1 MSAVAVEAQQTRE
14 IFGRVE
20 TLEAVTASF
29 PDGDPRRLA
38 LLGVIEAELASA
50 PPVRP
55 VVAAQI
61 LELNEKT
68 VRDWATEGVLSI
80 SQHRPRLLLD
90 AGRVHEVS
98 HLVADLR
105 RSGKTRGLLD
115 EVFRRL
121 ADDALSRREDLAES
135 VAQMRRGNG
144 RTVRPRP

>member
-1 MSAVAVEAQQTRE
+1 MSAIAVEAQQTRE

-68 VRDWATEGVLSI
+68 VRDWATEGALSI

-105 RSGKTRGLLD
+105 
-115 EVFRRL
+115 
-121 ADDALSRREDLAES
+121 
-135 VAQMRRGNG
+135 
-144 RTVRPRP
+144 